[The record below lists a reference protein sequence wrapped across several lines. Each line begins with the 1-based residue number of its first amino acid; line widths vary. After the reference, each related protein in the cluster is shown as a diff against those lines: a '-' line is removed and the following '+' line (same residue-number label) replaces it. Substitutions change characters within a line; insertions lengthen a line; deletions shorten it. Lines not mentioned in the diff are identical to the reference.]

1 MEERRKFVRLDT
13 RLDVAYTV
21 LPGGTAKQTVTKGLG
36 GGGVCIFTE
45 QPLPP
50 GTRLQVALKL
60 PGVERQVNFIG
71 EIVWSE
77 QYEMIGKSERRRS
90 IEAGL
95 RFVEIAPQD
104 RDTVMRHMIL
114 TLQPPS

>member
-13 RLDVAYTV
+13 RLDVTYTI
-21 LPGGTAKQTVTKGLG
+21 LPSGTAKETVTKGVG
-36 GGGVCIFTE
+36 GGGICIFTE
-45 QPLPP
+45 QALPA

-60 PGVERQVNFIG
+60 PGLERPVNFIG

-77 QYEMIGKSERRRS
+77 QYETIGKSERRRS

-104 RDTVMRHMIL
+104 RDTVLRHVIL
-114 TLQPPS
+114 TLQPPH